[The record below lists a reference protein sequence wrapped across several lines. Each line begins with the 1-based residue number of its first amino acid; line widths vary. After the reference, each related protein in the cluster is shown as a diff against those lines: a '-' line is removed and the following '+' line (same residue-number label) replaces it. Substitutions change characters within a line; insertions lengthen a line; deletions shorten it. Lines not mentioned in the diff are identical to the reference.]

1 MSPIQRGDKVNE
13 RKIRYD
19 STVVE
24 YSCILLKAQNQNFVL
39 FHEIMDSFTMIA
51 NQTKLTI
58 SKGSYTIAYYWKNR
72 PYNLYIWRDNKGNY
86 IGSYFNIVKNTYMID
101 NLVSFEDLIIDILV
115 LPNGDYFILDEDE
128 LPEPLNQFE
137 DGSVQ
142 QTLNSLTESLDMLL
156 SQIISET
163 ENLYKHEEL
172 LPLLNNRKY

>member
-1 MSPIQRGDKVNE
+1 MSPIQRVDKVIE

-142 QTLNSLTESLDMLL
+142 QTVNSLTESLDMLL